1 MSLLRNVIAPHPNLW
16 DYINS
21 IKNPT
26 VKQTV
31 KKRIQEYQPKTDVI
45 DKFSSLT
52 DRYFFVVFAT
62 EWNAECRAQLPNLAK
77 VFVTANN
84 AALNIKVIDFDENRD
99 IADEMNVLRIPTI
112 IVHDRAWREIGR
124 FVEKPQRGGTL
135 EEELWEI
142 IEKGNNK
149 TKQAPPN
156 SALK

>member
-1 MSLLRNVIAPHPNLW
+1 MSLLRNVIGPHPNLW
-16 DYINS
+16 DYINT

-26 VKQTV
+26 VKQTI
-31 KKRIQEYQPKTDVI
+31 KKRIQEYQPKSDVI

-77 VFVTANN
+77 VFITTNN

-112 IVHDRAWREIGR
+112 IIHDRAWREIGR
-124 FVEKPQRGGTL
+124 FVEKPQYGGTL
-135 EEELWEI
+135 EEELWNI
-142 IEKGNNK
+142 IERNTRKA
-149 TKQAPPN
+149 Q
-156 SALK
+156 